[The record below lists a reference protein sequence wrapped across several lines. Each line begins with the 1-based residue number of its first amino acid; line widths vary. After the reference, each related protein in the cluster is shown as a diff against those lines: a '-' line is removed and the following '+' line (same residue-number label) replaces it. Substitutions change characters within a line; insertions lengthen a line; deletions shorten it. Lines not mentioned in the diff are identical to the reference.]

1 MTARRGHRVVAAGVA
16 VAVVM
21 SPVAGLAAL
30 PGAAGAAPAASA
42 GAPCQ
47 DSAPVTPAAAA
58 STTGI
63 TSNSVTVGNVSI
75 ISGPVPGLFKG
86 APTGVQAYFAYM
98 NSKGGVNGRKLKVSS
113 YDDGFNGQT
122 NGTETQTAVAKDFGL
137 VGNFSLFDS
146 SGCKT
151 LAEDSSVPDVS
162 VTLDPGT
169 NSLPNVYSAQ
179 PLATGW
185 SLGPLQYY
193 KKHFPGANKV
203 GSLVSNTATAIAQW
217 NGEAAALKH
226 EGYKITYVR
235 DVSPLESDFTTDI
248 VSMRAKGVNA
258 LDLTALDWQVAAII
272 IQNATQQGW
281 HPKLIFSGGPV
292 YADQFIKTAGGA
304 AATDGIMIGQV
315 QALYLG
321 QDSKSVPA
329 VKTFLSWVK
338 KVNPNWTPDLFT
350 LYGWASAQLFVQAL
364 KAAGKNP
371 TRGSVLAQL
380 SKITNFTASG
390 LLAATNPAK
399 KLPSNC
405 DLIATIKNG
414 QFVRVQPSK
423 SGFDCSSK
431 FYFAPPAG

>member
-1 MTARRGHRVVAAGVA
+1 MAAAVALGVVAG
-16 VAVVM
+16 
-21 SPVAGLAAL
+21 PVAGAAVL
-30 PGAAGAAPAASA
+30 PGPAGAAPVASA

-47 DSAPVTPAAAA
+47 ASSPVTPAAAA
-58 STTGI
+58 STTGVTP
-63 TSNSVTVGNVSI
+63 TSLTVGNISI

-86 APTGVQAYFAYM
+86 APTGAQAYFAYV
-98 NSKGGVNGRKLKVSS
+98 NSKGGVNGRKLKLDS
-113 YDDGFNGQT
+113 YDDGFNGQA
-122 NGTETQTAVAKDFGL
+122 NGTETTTAVAKDFGL

-146 SGCKT
+146 SGCKI
-151 LAEDSSVPDVS
+151 LAQNSAVPDVS

-169 NSLPNVYSAQ
+169 NSLPNVFSAQ

-193 KKHFPGANKV
+193 KQHFPGANKV

-226 EGYKITYVR
+226 EGFQVTYVR
-235 DVSPLESDFTTDI
+235 YVSPLESDFTTDV

-258 LDLTALDWQVAAII
+258 LNLTALDWQVAAII
-272 IQNATQQGW
+272 IQDATQQGW
-281 HPKLIFSGGPV
+281 RPKLIFSGGPV

-304 AATDGIMIGQV
+304 AATNGIMIGQV

-321 QDSKSVPA
+321 QDAKSVPA

-338 KVNPNWTPDLFT
+338 KVNPSWTPDLFT
-350 LYGWASAQLFVQAL
+350 LFGWASAQLFVQAL
-364 KAAGKNP
+364 QAAGKNP
-371 TRGSVLAQL
+371 TRGAVLTQL
-380 SKITNFTASG
+380 KKITSFTANG
-390 LLAATNPAK
+390 LLAAANPAK

-405 DLIATIKNG
+405 DLMATIKSG
-414 QFVRVQPSK
+414 KFVRVQPTG

-431 FYFAPPAG
+431 FYFAPAGG

>member
-1 MTARRGHRVVAAGVA
+1 MAAVAVMAVA
-16 VAVVM
+16 VAPIAGVV
-21 SPVAGLAAL
+21 AL
-30 PGAAGAAPAASA
+30 GGTAGAAPAPSA

-47 DSAPVTPAAAA
+47 DSSPVTTAAAA
-58 STTGI
+58 STTGL
-63 TSNSVTVGNVSI
+63 TANSVRVGNVSI

-86 APTGVQAYFAYM
+86 APTGVQAYFAYI
-98 NSKGGVNGRKLKVSS
+98 NSKGGVNGRKLYVDS

-122 NGTETQTAVAKDFGL
+122 NATDTQTAVAKDFAL

-146 SGCKT
+146 SGCKI
-151 LAEDSSVPDVS
+151 LAENSAVPDVS

-193 KKHFPGANKV
+193 KQHFPGATKV
-203 GSLVSNTATAIAQW
+203 GSLVSNTSTAIAQW
-217 NGEAAALKH
+217 NGEAAALRH
-226 EGYKITYVR
+226 EGYSITYVR

-272 IQNATQQGW
+272 IQDATQQGW

-304 AATDGIMIGQV
+304 AATNGIMIGQV

-321 QDSKSVPA
+321 QDAKSVPA

-338 KVNPNWTPDLFT
+338 KVNPSWTPDLFT

-364 KAAGKNP
+364 QAAGKNP
-371 TRGSVLAQL
+371 TRGLVLAQL
-380 SKITNFTASG
+380 AKVTSFTANG

-414 QFVRVQPSK
+414 KYVRVQPTG

-431 FYFAPPAG
+431 FYFAPAGG